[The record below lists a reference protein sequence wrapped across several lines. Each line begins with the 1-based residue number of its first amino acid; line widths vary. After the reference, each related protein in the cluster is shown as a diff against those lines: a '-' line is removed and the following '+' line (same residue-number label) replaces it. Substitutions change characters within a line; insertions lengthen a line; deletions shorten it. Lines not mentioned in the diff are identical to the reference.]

1 MIRQRNNLLRTRPQ
15 HLHARFGRQWGRSI
29 FSLVLWAGQASRR
42 TSVEFV
48 SENKRQWWKR
58 CLYLFLHHTCNTAS
72 QATRFDLLVFYIKL
86 PPFEVKAFELGK
98 NCCSCCLTKL
108 PSFRVSVAVDRVVS
122 IDCCRSYY
130 PQTYRVSFRFF
141 FLYFYFE
148 DLSCFCASNGS
159 ITYITR
165 FQHGESGHS
174 LLYCYLSSQFES

>member
-1 MIRQRNNLLRTRPQ
+1 M
-15 HLHARFGRQWGRSI
+15 HYHARFGQQRGRSI
-29 FSLVLWAGQASRR
+29 FSLVLRAGQASCR

-48 SENKRQWWKR
+48 SENKRQWWKC

-86 PPFEVKAFELGK
+86 SPFEVKAFELGK
-98 NCCSCCLTKL
+98 NCCSCCLPKL

-141 FLYFYFE
+141 FLYFYVWRKVLFLRLGRIHHVHHSFPTWRE
-148 DLSCFCASNGS
+148 RTVTTVLLSFFPVRV
-159 ITYITR
+159 IDP
-165 FQHGESGHS
+165 SGC
-174 LLYCYLSSQFES
+174 LGIF